1 MDIRIRS
8 FEELNQ
14 QELYEILQLRA
25 EVFVVEQKCA
35 YLDPDGK
42 DQLALH
48 VLGYHRESLVAY
60 TRVFAAGDY
69 MDDCSIG
76 RVCVKATY
84 RGQNLGVEIMKASMD
99 AARTR
104 FSARR
109 IALSAQ
115 LYLQKFYEEM
125 GFTARGGTYLE
136 DDIPHIKM
144 ILENGQ
150 AY

>member
-8 FEELNQ
+8 FEELSHK
-14 QELYEILQLRA
+14 EVYEILQLRA

-42 DQLALH
+42 DQRALH
-48 VLGYHRESLVAY
+48 VLGYDGESLVAY
-60 TRVFAAGDY
+60 TRVFAPGDY

-76 RVCVKATY
+76 RVSVKATH
-84 RGQNLGVEIMKASMD
+84 RRQGLGFEIMKASMD
-99 AARTR
+99 AARTQ
-104 FSARR
+104 FSAKR

-115 LYLQKFYEEM
+115 EYLQKFYEEM
-125 GFTARGGTYLE
+125 GFMAVGDTYLE

-144 ILENGQ
+144 ILDKN
-150 AY
+150 